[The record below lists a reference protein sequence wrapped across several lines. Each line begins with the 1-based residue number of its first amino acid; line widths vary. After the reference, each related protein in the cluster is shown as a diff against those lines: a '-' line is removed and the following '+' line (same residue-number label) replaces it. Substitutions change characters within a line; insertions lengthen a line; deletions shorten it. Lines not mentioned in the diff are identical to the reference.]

1 MGSIEEAQ
9 WRDLQKHSPRAQQ
22 LQRQSF
28 TTRSTWKGRKSAWR
42 QHEPRDP
49 PLSSYA
55 HARKITIMSLNR
67 CFEGDPSTAPQER
80 LAALLTELATI
91 NADVVNLQE
100 VTQSAIRAFQVDE
113 RFRRRWIV
121 SSFDVGVYSREG
133 HGLLTL
139 VNKHTAELMNS
150 FQYPLDEHP
159 DEQMRSGRTLLV
171 CEMVKDGVHVRVI
184 NAHLESAR
192 LPRDTSTTAYPKARA
207 KLVACREYQISVAS
221 GIAEAFI
228 TSDSSRGV
236 VFAGD
241 MNLGVDAEQDAP
253 ERYGFRDAWK
263 DLHAE
268 SGELGNTF
276 GVTWSSDKKL
286 TPSRLDRIVS
296 MGRLRPVRFE
306 ILFTT
311 PLQLGPDLRD
321 ILGHDSYLSDHAGV
335 LAQFDMCV
343 MDPTN
348 KRP

>member
-9 WRDLQKHSPRAQQ
+9 CPNLQNHSPRAQQ
-22 LQRQSF
+22 LQCQSF
-28 TTRSTWKGRKSAWR
+28 ATRLTWKGRKSAWR

-55 HARKITIMSLNR
+55 SASKITIMSLNR
-67 CFEGDPSTAPQER
+67 WFEGDPATAPQER

-100 VTQSAIRAFQVDE
+100 VTQSAIRAFQDDE
-113 RFRRRWIV
+113 RFRGRWVV
-121 SSFDVGVYSREG
+121 SSFDAGVYSSEG

-139 VNKHTAELMNS
+139 VNKQSAELASS
-150 FQYPLDEHP
+150 FRYPLDEHP
-159 DEQMRSGRTLLV
+159 NEQMRSGRTLLV
-171 CEMVKDGVHVRVI
+171 CKVVKDGVHVHVI

-192 LPRDTSTTAYPKARA
+192 LPRDTSTTAYQEARA

-221 GIAEAFI
+221 GIAGAFI

-236 VFAGD
+236 IFAGD
-241 MNLGVDAEQDAP
+241 MNLGDDAEQDAP
-253 ERYGFRDAWK
+253 ERYGFLDAWK
-263 DLHAE
+263 ELYGD
-268 SGELGNTF
+268 SGEPGNTF
-276 GVTWSSDKKL
+276 GVTWSSDKKV
-286 TPSRLDRIVS
+286 TPCRLERLVS

-311 PLQLGPDLRD
+311 PLPLAPDLRD